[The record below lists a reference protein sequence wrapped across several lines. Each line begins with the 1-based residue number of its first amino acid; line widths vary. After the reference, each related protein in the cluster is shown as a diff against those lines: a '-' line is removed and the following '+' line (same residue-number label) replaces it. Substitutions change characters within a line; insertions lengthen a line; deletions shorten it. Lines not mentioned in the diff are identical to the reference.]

1 MSACQDSYIEKDAL
15 IEAMNEE
22 LTNIQ
27 RLNSLLRFLVV
38 GDEAKCDT
46 GCFCTDENQGT
57 WTWRNRGEKASPDD
71 DTSCEDMTGQD
82 IRCDYDG
89 AYPVDDD
96 NAGGDALSKFAPSVI
111 TQGADRRDYAA
122 NDEERHNAKFCACE
136 YGYFPSDQLTQADC
150 SKLSCPGFGR
160 IRYPGNGV
168 VALQFEGNVI
178 YVTQSLTPTSI
189 VFPGAPPTG
198 GAKPYGPYPGKT
210 NFEPIGVCSGE
221 PLAEHGECF
230 SDTDGKCRNC
240 YKTLGDPTATHQTQD
255 ATTGTKSIL
264 DTAGHSYPFMG
275 SRSKCEEWTVPLY
288 VENQKT
294 YWGYPD
300 NPAICHEN
308 GSPKRN
314 FMGYSY
320 PGECVCNTAPA
331 ATDMFYGQACEQQM
345 CPTNGFFYPADSAA
359 ACFGRGSCTNMGLT
373 RPGGTPPP
381 PDPNTPSP
389 GTCVCNAY
397 SDGPE
402 CEERRCPGYNGL
414 DASKG
419 TNGEECGVG
428 LGQCNPD
435 NGKCECATGT
445 SCGIVDR
452 DGDCP
457 GACIYN
463 KCQSNCQGDDT
474 DGGDGVFGKCDRYS
488 GYCMCIPTLVLNGP
502 DCEYPINMEPIQMM
516 WADSFDRWGWSV
528 CLAGYLMYGI
538 QADKQGTKDA
548 LFNIQTGLCAKPG
561 ENNMLID
568 RAVEA
573 HRCYHENC
581 GRSSTLVEVSSAVV
595 TTSLPVCSAPTA
607 TRCIALRWPSAA
619 MSSAP
624 SGPTVNGRRRTGGIL
639 LPLLKGSMVVVSS
652 RSKRET
658 HVRTRSQ
665 WASSV
670 PPRTR
675 SPELPTSASV
685 CRSGGARS

>member
-1 MSACQDSYIEKDAL
+1 
-15 IEAMNEE
+15 
-22 LTNIQ
+22 
-27 RLNSLLRFLVV
+27 
-38 GDEAKCDT
+38 
-46 GCFCTDENQGT
+46 
-57 WTWRNRGEKASPDD
+57 
-71 DTSCEDMTGQD
+71 
-82 IRCDYDG
+82 
-89 AYPVDDD
+89 
-96 NAGGDALSKFAPSVI
+96 
-111 TQGADRRDYAA
+111 
-122 NDEERHNAKFCACE
+122 
-136 YGYFPSDQLTQADC
+136 
-150 SKLSCPGFGR
+150 
-160 IRYPGNGV
+160 
-168 VALQFEGNVI
+168 
-178 YVTQSLTPTSI
+178 
-189 VFPGAPPTG
+189 
-198 GAKPYGPYPGKT
+198 
-210 NFEPIGVCSGE
+210 
-221 PLAEHGECF
+221 
-230 SDTDGKCRNC
+230 
-240 YKTLGDPTATHQTQD
+240 
-255 ATTGTKSIL
+255 
-264 DTAGHSYPFMG
+264 MG
-275 SRSKCEEWTVPLY
+275 
-288 VENQKT
+288 
-294 YWGYPD
+294 
-300 NPAICHEN
+300 
-308 GSPKRN
+308 N

-320 PGECVCNTAPA
+320 PGECVCNTDPA

-573 HRCYHENC
+573 HRCYHENWWKKFDTRGGKFC
-581 GRSSTLVEVSSAVV
+581 RRNYFLAGLFRSHCNSLYCIEMAKCCNVKRSIWTDCKWTKKDGWNTAAAPQGFNGGGVLKIEKGDSREDAFAVGFFRTSTHTLSGITYIRQCVPIWWGQIVSYK
-595 TTSLPVCSAPTA
+595 
-607 TRCIALRWPSAA
+607 TRFD
-619 MSSAP
+619 
-624 SGPTVNGRRRTGGIL
+624 
-639 LPLLKGSMVVVSS
+639 
-652 RSKRET
+652 
-658 HVRTRSQ
+658 
-665 WASSV
+665 
-670 PPRTR
+670 
-675 SPELPTSASV
+675 
-685 CRSGGARS
+685 